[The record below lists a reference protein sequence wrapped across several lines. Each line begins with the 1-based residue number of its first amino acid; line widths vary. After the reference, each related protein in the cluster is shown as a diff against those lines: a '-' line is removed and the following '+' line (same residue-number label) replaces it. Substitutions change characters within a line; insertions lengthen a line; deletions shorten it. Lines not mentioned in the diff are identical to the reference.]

1 MIDANMFISGTR
13 ARRGGLRRLHE
24 VCSCTIPGMENARD
38 NIAPAEQ
45 PMPGVAKACEIA
57 WKPAGGGEARED
69 GATVADSVR
78 SDGAKLDAPEAQ
90 PEYRELLSDERRR
103 EMHASFNNRISYLC
117 KLAALVIAI
126 VAFATIALGQ
136 ELLEFV
142 LMGLCLS
149 VALLALAML
158 QDHHQRRR

>member
-1 MIDANMFISGTR
+1 
-13 ARRGGLRRLHE
+13 
-24 VCSCTIPGMENARD
+24 MENARD

-78 SDGAKLDAPEAQ
+78 SDGAK
-90 PEYRELLSDERRR
+90 RRR

-117 KLAALVIAI
+117 KLVALVIAV

-136 ELLEFV
+136 ELPRFV

>member
-1 MIDANMFISGTR
+1 MANTRDISSANPSAADTVG
-13 ARRGGLRRLHE
+13 ARGAAGD
-24 VCSCTIPGMENARD
+24 P
-38 NIAPAEQ
+38 
-45 PMPGVAKACEIA
+45 
-57 WKPAGGGEARED
+57 PAGGEAHTVDASDVD
-69 GATVADSVR
+69 GIAFDDVHAD
-78 SDGAKLDAPEAQ
+78 A
-90 PEYRELLSDERRR
+90 RRR

-117 KLAALVIAI
+117 KLVALIIAV

-136 ELLEFV
+136 ELPQFV

>member
-1 MIDANMFISGTR
+1 MGPNAFPEAGSAGMTEANMFISRTR
-13 ARRGGLRRLHE
+13 PQRAGLRRTRE
-24 VCSCTIPGMENARD
+24 TGSCTISRMENARD
-38 NIAPAEQ
+38 D
-45 PMPGVAKACEIA
+45 KAA
-57 WKPAGGGEARED
+57 TGHPAGIDDPEPVATEAAKERRE
-69 GATVADSVR
+69 S
-78 SDGAKLDAPEAQ
+78 P
-90 PEYRELLSDERRR
+90 SDERRC

-117 KLAALVIAI
+117 KLAALVIAV

-136 ELLEFV
+136 ELPRFV